1 MKEVGFEARVV
12 EVLGR
17 LRPGEVVSYG
27 EVAAEA
33 GFPGAARAVGNLL
46 RRGVADVPW
55 WRVVRRDGAG
65 GSRRPD
71 EQIARLAAEGVTVV
85 DGRVRP
91 WRRAGDR
98 NDAPGGRR
106 STDGKGRG
114 VSASAGR
121 GWAAPRRAVRR
132 ARRQASE

>member
-1 MKEVGFEARVV
+1 MKKVGFEERVV
-12 EVLGR
+12 EVLDR

-33 GFPGAARAVGNLL
+33 GFPGAARAVGTLL
-46 RRGVADVPW
+46 ARGVTDVPW
-55 WRVVRRDGAG
+55 WRVVRSDGTVV
-65 GSRRPD
+65 SRHPD

-98 NDAPGGRR
+98 NDAPAARR
-106 STDGKGRG
+106 HAAGTGRG
-114 VSASAGR
+114 LSASPGR
-121 GWAAPRRAVRR
+121 GRAAPGRAVRR
-132 ARRQASE
+132 ARREASE